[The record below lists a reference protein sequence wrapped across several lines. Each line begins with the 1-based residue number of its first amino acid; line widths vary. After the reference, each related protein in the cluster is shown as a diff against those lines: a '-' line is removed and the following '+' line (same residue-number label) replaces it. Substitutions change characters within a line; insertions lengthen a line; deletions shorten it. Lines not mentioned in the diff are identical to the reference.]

1 MHKEHEEDKTVI
13 ISETPVNVSKT
24 TLVIDKTKHVSVIK
38 RWNKKRLITVCFI
51 VTILLICIGSYLI
64 YRHKDQAS
72 LTNALKNF
80 VQEHDLPKAE
90 EVLSQIKLHRYNS
103 KSITTIEKELI
114 KMKEEHN
121 MWEKAQNYYNLGMY
135 KEAVCILQG
144 FTSSTYYRDRAI
156 SELSAIKE
164 KEIGQKINYAKQL
177 YEQGDM
183 DGSRLLIQQVLT
195 MDPSNADANTLLAS
209 IELHV
214 TENKKLTRVN
224 HKYKTIENP
233 GDLAY
238 KNGDINAAIHL
249 WAQTHKRDDTR
260 KVVIATNIIRYMSA
274 GEKALTSMD
283 YNAAITSFNKVMSF
297 ISLLNIQN
305 NSLENT
311 VKRNLS
317 ISYSSLGMRAL
328 KDSLY
333 VQANSYFQKSFY
345 HDQANEEATKGFK
358 ILNQQAESLYK
369 KAYIISGANHT
380 EACSLYRQALDV
392 AQKESGVYN
401 KIKQR
406 LSECE

>member
-1 MHKEHEEDKTVI
+1 
-13 ISETPVNVSKT
+13 
-24 TLVIDKTKHVSVIK
+24 
-38 RWNKKRLITVCFI
+38 
-51 VTILLICIGSYLI
+51 
-64 YRHKDQAS
+64 
-72 LTNALKNF
+72 
-80 VQEHDLPKAE
+80 
-90 EVLSQIKLHRYNS
+90 
-103 KSITTIEKELI
+103 
-114 KMKEEHN
+114 
-121 MWEKAQNYYNLGMY
+121 
-135 KEAVCILQG
+135 
-144 FTSSTYYRDRAI
+144 
-156 SELSAIKE
+156 
-164 KEIGQKINYAKQL
+164 
-177 YEQGDM
+177 M